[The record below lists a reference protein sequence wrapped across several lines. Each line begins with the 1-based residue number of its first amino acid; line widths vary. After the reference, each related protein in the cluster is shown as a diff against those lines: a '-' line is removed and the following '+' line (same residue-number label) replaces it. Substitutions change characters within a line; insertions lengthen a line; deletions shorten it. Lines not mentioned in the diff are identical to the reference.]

1 MVRKKPVDLPPDKA
15 KPDSEPVI
23 IMGESG
29 ANLYYPPGKKP
40 GIVRGSL
47 IDWTSERPPRHP
59 RDLFGIIGFPPIDPS
74 LSDAERI
81 GRLWQLCILRI
92 GLYCPAVIAVAVA
105 FLLVAFP
112 SLGLWLGM
120 DPKLITFDEHG
131 GPLGIILD
139 VALSA
144 ALTCW
149 PFIALGRAANR
160 RIKDMWPELRAAQP
174 AIVGALVGL
183 SAIHGLVFVG
193 VGSEM
198 AMGDVGGAGAGYAV
212 GFLVAGGGWIL
223 GGLGW
228 LCGSII
234 GRTLRRPP
242 ATSKPAESDQ

>member
-139 VALSA
+139 VALSDLLA
-144 ALTCW
+144 IYCVRK
-149 PFIALGRAANR
+149 GS
-160 RIKDMWPELRAAQP
+160 QP
-174 AIVGALVGL
+174 AYQRHVAGA
-183 SAIHGLVFVG
+183 A
-193 VGSEM
+193 
-198 AMGDVGGAGAGYAV
+198 GGAARHRRCSSWAERHSWISVCRGWFRNGDGRRRWSWGWV
-212 GFLVAGGGWIL
+212 CGGFFGCWRRMDF
-223 GGLGW
+223 
-228 LCGSII
+228 
-234 GRTLRRPP
+234 GRTRLVVWEHNRENAAPP
-242 ATSKPAESDQ
+242 ASN